1 MVVEGTDQAAV
12 TGGAAPARE
21 AFMLKLGI
29 IVALVAHTG
38 VGASPRVQA
47 QALRS
52 EPLKVQIFAPEPAPP
67 PPGVDAG
74 EWDDEAPPRPARVC
88 QKMCANDFSPCD
100 PIYFKT
106 EDGRCDGLD
115 INR

>member
-1 MVVEGTDQAAV
+1 
-12 TGGAAPARE
+12 
-21 AFMLKLGI
+21 MLKVRMLLAVLALLGL
-29 IVALVAHTG
+29 AG
-38 VGASPRVQA
+38 SPRAQA
-47 QALRS
+47 QMLQ
-52 EPLKVQIFAPEPAPP
+52 VQFFGQPDDAESVPP
-67 PPGVDAG
+67 PPGVDAD
-74 EWDDEAPPRPARVC
+74 EWDDPPAARPARVC

>member
-1 MVVEGTDQAAV
+1 
-12 TGGAAPARE
+12 
-21 AFMLKLGI
+21 MLKFGI
-29 IVALVAHTG
+29 ILALVAHAG
-38 VGASPRVQA
+38 VDASPRREA
-47 QALRS
+47 EAF
-52 EPLKVQIFAPEPAPP
+52 KVQFFEPDPAPP

>member
-1 MVVEGTDQAAV
+1 
-12 TGGAAPARE
+12 
-21 AFMLKLGI
+21 MLKVRMMLAMLALLGL
-29 IVALVAHTG
+29 AG
-38 VGASPRVQA
+38 SPRAQA
-47 QALRS
+47 QM
-52 EPLKVQIFAPEPAPP
+52 LKVQFFGQPDDAESVPP
-67 PPGVDAG
+67 PPGVDPD
-74 EWDDEAPPRPARVC
+74 EWDDQPAARPARVC

>member
-1 MVVEGTDQAAV
+1 
-12 TGGAAPARE
+12 
-21 AFMLKLGI
+21 MLKVRIMLA
-29 IVALVAHTG
+29 VLALTG
-38 VGASPRVQA
+38 FAGAPLAQA
-47 QALRS
+47 QMLQVQFFG
-52 EPLKVQIFAPEPAPP
+52 EPESNPVPP

-88 QKMCANDFSPCD
+88 QKLCANDYSPCD

-115 INR
+115 ISR